1 MKIFGI
7 CPLCNC
13 ETEIKNQMA
22 NYQMCSNCGKIYGL
36 FRDARVQ
43 GSEIKEDEKKELK
56 EKAEGIIQGLI
67 DSWRYI

>member
-13 ETEIKNQMA
+13 ETEIKNQMG
-22 NYQMCSNCGKIYGL
+22 SNCGKIYGL

-56 EKAEGIIQGLI
+56 EKAEGIVQGLI